1 MKKILIV
8 SPHFPPVNAPD
19 CQRVRMS
26 LPYYAAFGWSPTV
39 LTVRPEA
46 QDLPLDPALARTV
59 PADVRVVG
67 TRALPLAI
75 TRPLGVG
82 NVAIRAF
89 GHLYAAGARII
100 RAEGIDLVYFSTT
113 MFASMAL
120 GRLWKRRF
128 GVPYVLDLQDPWFS
142 TYYDDKPK
150 GERPPKHALA
160 QQLHRTLEPF
170 TLRGADG
177 VIAVSPGYLDTMR
190 ERYPDLAAEKCSVIP
205 FGVSE
210 RDFEIGA
217 TVNPEIPRPF
227 DPHAIEGVSVGRG
240 GPDMAT
246 ALQVLFRALR
256 DGQRLSSRL
265 SAVRLSFVGTDYAVD
280 GRARP
285 SVLPIAAAAGA
296 GVCVRE
302 STARV
307 PYLDALA
314 RLRRA
319 DFLLVIGSDDPQYSP
334 SKIYPCI
341 ASRRPIVAI
350 VHERSPVAELVR
362 RTRAGLV
369 VTFTSRGDIAGPA
382 AQLARGW
389 ATLVDRL
396 PYEPD
401 TDWDA
406 FAPFSARALTA
417 RQCLMFDAAVQPRLA
432 AEPQPCTE

>member
-1 MKKILIV
+1 
-8 SPHFPPVNAPD
+8 
-19 CQRVRMS
+19 
-26 LPYYAAFGWSPTV
+26 
-39 LTVRPEA
+39 
-46 QDLPLDPALARTV
+46 
-59 PADVRVVG
+59 
-67 TRALPLAI
+67 
-75 TRPLGVG
+75 
-82 NVAIRAF
+82 
-89 GHLYAAGARII
+89 
-100 RAEGIDLVYFSTT
+100 
-113 MFASMAL
+113 MAL

-128 GVPYVLDLQDPWFS
+128 GVPYVVDLQDPWFT

-150 GERPPKHALA
+150 AERPPKHAWA
-160 QQLHRTLEPF
+160 QRLHRTLEPF

-177 VIAVSPGYLDTMR
+177 VIAVSPAYIETLR
-190 ERYPDLAAEKCSVIP
+190 ARYPEIGAERCAVIP

-217 TVNPEIPRPF
+217 AGQARTF
-227 DPHAIEGVSVGRG
+227 DPQAIEGASVGRG

-256 DGQRLSSRL
+256 EGQRLSRRM

-285 SVLPIAAAAGA
+285 SVMPVAAAAGA
-296 GVCVRE
+296 GGWVSE
-302 STARV
+302 TTARV

-319 DFLLVIGSDDPQYSP
+319 DFLLLVGSDDPQYSP
-334 SKIYPCI
+334 SKVYPYI

-350 VHERSPVAELVR
+350 VHERSPVADLLR

-382 AQLARGW
+382 ALLARGW
-389 ATLVDRL
+389 ASLVDRL

-417 RQCLMFDAAVQPRLA
+417 RQCLMFDAAVQPRLH